1 MNFLAHCALSV
12 AEPRTSADPLCIVG
26 GFLGDF
32 VKGTV
37 PAQLPSGI
45 QTGIRLHRRLDAFSA
60 IQDDIK
66 VSIARIPQTSR
77 RLAPVFV
84 DLVADHFLAR
94 HFETVHSEPLAE
106 FAPRIYAILGEHEVH
121 LPAEA
126 RRFLHF
132 MRDHDLF
139 GRYVEIEPIERA
151 FRRIAERFRKDEAVR
166 ESMDALH
173 AGYRDFEADF
183 LRYYPALKA
192 HAGEWL
198 AAAELQTVSAG
209 PRSY

>member
-12 AEPRTSADPLCIVG
+12 AEPEISADPLHIVG

-37 PAQLPSGI
+37 PSQLPSGI

-60 IQDDIK
+60 VQDDIK
-66 VSIARIPQTSR
+66 VSIARLPQTSR
-77 RLAPVFV
+77 RLAPVFI

-94 HFETVHSEPLAE
+94 HFETIHGEPLAE
-106 FAPRIYAILGEHEVH
+106 FAPRIYAILGEHEAH
-121 LPAEA
+121 LPNDA
-126 RRFLHF
+126 RRFFHF

-139 GRYVEIEPIERA
+139 GRYVEIEPLERA
-151 FRRIAERFRKDEAVR
+151 FRRIAERFRRGESVR
-166 ESMDALH
+166 ESMDALR

-183 LRYYPALKA
+183 LRYYPALQA
-192 HAGEWL
+192 HAEEWL
-198 AAAELQTVSAG
+198 ASAVLQTISAA

>member
-12 AEPRTSADPLCIVG
+12 AEPETSADSLCIVG

-37 PAQLPSGI
+37 PSQLPSGI

-60 IQDDIK
+60 VQDDIK
-66 VSIARIPQTSR
+66 VSVARLPQTSR
-77 RLAPVFV
+77 RLAPVFI

-94 HFETVHSEPLAE
+94 HFETVHGEPLAE
-106 FAPRIYAILGEHEVH
+106 FTSRIYRILEEHEAH
-121 LPAEA
+121 LPVDA
-126 RRFLHF
+126 RRFFRF

-151 FRRIAERFRKDEAVR
+151 FRRIAERFRRGEAVR
-166 ESMDALH
+166 ESMAALH
-173 AGYRDFEADF
+173 AGYRDFEGDF
-183 LRYYPALKA
+183 LRYYPALQT

-198 AAAELQTVSAG
+198 AAAELQMVSAE
-209 PRSY
+209 PRSC